1 MYKIYCLQIRLG
13 QIQMNQ
19 RSNHSDNNA
28 NLEQE
33 KELNPDARE
42 PKANNNLLTKAEELA
57 KDKCK

>member
-1 MYKIYCLQIRLG
+1 
-13 QIQMNQ
+13 MNQ

-33 KELNPDARE
+33 KELNHDARE

>member
-1 MYKIYCLQIRLG
+1 
-13 QIQMNQ
+13 MNQ

-42 PKANNNLLTKAEELA
+42 PKANNYLLTKAEELA
-57 KDKCK
+57 KDKCKLKK